1 MKRISMGQTV
11 QNVTDEMRL
20 FVMNHAMLLTIGV
33 LLFVFSGLTHADGTD
48 LLANA
53 LNGDV
58 KATIG
63 SSGKFWKIFIL
74 IDIVLAAAAAVKTKN
89 PLVFGGVFFT
99 AFIPAILIS
108 AMVFK

>member
-1 MKRISMGQTV
+1 MKRINITQVAQDMAGG
-11 QNVTDEMRL
+11 MRL
-20 FVMNHAMLLTIGV
+20 FVMNNIMLLTVGV
-33 LLFVFSGLTHADGTD
+33 LLLMFCGLTHAEGAD

-99 AFIPAILIS
+99 AFIPAVLIS